1 MDNVTHAL
9 AGMLLADVT
18 LLAVTPR
25 GEAIDPRFRRR
36 ARWASALANNLPD
49 LDGLLRDVTPGRIG
63 YLLHHRGHSHTLGVA
78 LVLGTLCFL
87 ALRALWRRP
96 TGAPPGR
103 ERWTLLGLC
112 LVGGWAHVAMD
123 FSNNYGVHPFWP
135 LYDGWIYGDAVF
147 IVEPLFWVL
156 TIPALAL
163 ASQHRATK
171 VFLFGIVAI
180 GVVLAW
186 VTEFANRGTAL
197 FLTLLT
203 VAFVALNLRLTQ
215 RSRTLLAFASSL
227 ATALV
232 FLVTSRVA
240 RTAVVEAAHFGSP
253 EGAAQVEIADM
264 SLAPAPSNPF
274 CWSAMAV
281 GRRGDR
287 YGMWVATVTLAPGI
301 VPKDGCRVEPTGRT
315 LPLHV
320 ASLEST
326 RVVRWDGEWTAPLG
340 ALGTLSR
347 KNCEA
352 NAYLRWARLPFWVER
367 AGDELVLGDLRYDR
381 SPELDFSEIVGTS
394 PPATCP
400 KRVPPWIPP
409 RADLIV
415 PR

>member
-9 AGMLLADVT
+9 AGMLLADVA

-25 GEAIDPRFRRR
+25 DEPIDPRFRRR

-49 LDGLLRDVTPGRIG
+49 LDGLLRNVTPGRLG
-63 YLLHHRGHSHTLGVA
+63 YLLHHRGHSHTFGVT
-78 LVLGTLCFL
+78 LVLGALCFCV
-87 ALRALWRRP
+87 LRALWRKP
-96 TGAPPGR
+96 TGAPAGR
-103 ERWTLLGLC
+103 ERWTLFALC
-112 LVGGWAHVAMD
+112 LVGGWVHVAMD

-135 LYDGWIYGDAVF
+135 LYDGWLYGDAVF
-147 IVEPLFWVL
+147 IIEPLFWVL

-171 VFLFGIVAI
+171 LLLFGIVAI

-203 VAFVALNLRLTQ
+203 VVFVGLNLQLAQ
-215 RSRTLLAFASSL
+215 RTRTLVAFGGAL
-227 ATALV
+227 ATAGV
-232 FLVTSRVA
+232 FLVASRVA
-240 RTAVVEAAHFGSP
+240 RTAVVEAAHFSAP
-253 EGAAQVEIADM
+253 KGAAPIDLADM

-281 GRRGDR
+281 GQRGDR
-287 YGMWVATVTLAPGI
+287 YGLWVATVTLAPGL

-315 LPLHV
+315 LALQV

-326 RVVRWDGEWTAPLG
+326 PIVRWDGEWTAPLDALG
-340 ALGTLSR
+340 ALART
-347 KNCEA
+347 NCEA
-352 NAYLRWARLPFWVER
+352 SAYLRWARLPFWVQR
-367 AGDELVLGDLRYDR
+367 GRELVLGDLRYDR
-381 SPELDFSEIVGTS
+381 SPELDFAEIVGTS
-394 PPATCP
+394 PPSTCP

-409 RADLIV
+409 RAALID